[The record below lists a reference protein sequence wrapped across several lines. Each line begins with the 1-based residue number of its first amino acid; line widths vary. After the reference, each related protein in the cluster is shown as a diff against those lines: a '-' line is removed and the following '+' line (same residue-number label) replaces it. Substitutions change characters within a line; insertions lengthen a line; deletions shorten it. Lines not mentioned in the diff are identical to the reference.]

1 MGRKIRI
8 GSRASRL
15 AVVQS
20 ELVMAEIRK
29 ILPEADLEL
38 VTMKTTG
45 DKILHKTLDKIGG
58 KGLFLKE
65 LDAAL
70 LAGQVDICVHS
81 LKDVPVTE
89 NPALPI
95 GAYSVRELPADVLVF
110 PKETSHWNPALP
122 VGCASARRKMQF
134 QQLYPEAVIQPVRGN
149 VLTRLEKLDSGEHGA
164 LILAEAGLK
173 RLGLSDRIAYRFSPE
188 ELVPAAGQGILAIQ
202 TRAGE
207 YADLL
212 ARLHPE
218 RDHRFPVMIGTQCH
232 KHPTAVLHQQ
242 RSCQPSHA
250 AVADHQ
256 TGFPV
261 QCSGMLFQLL
271 YRTIRNRKRYI
282 LHRHLCLCLFS
293 GRNCRSEQGVQHAVC
308 TATGTCQ
315 FHRMSHLCDDLFFM
329 QDLRMQT
336 AGDFH
341 DMLYRIDFRQNPP
354 GKRLFRCMGI
364 LPQELCRRDVH
375 CRLADSIVFCGRPA
389 FLYGEIQFRPI
400 AGCKQYCSADAVF
413 LHQFCQNLPDLFFR
427 KCKLFPCGNV
437 CGIHVHSCHINAH
450 LVVSTP

>member
-110 PKETSHWNPALP
+110 PKGTSHWNPALP

-149 VLTRLEKLDSGEHGA
+149 VLTRLEKLDSGEYGA

-202 TRAGE
+202 IRAGE

-212 ARLHPE
+212 ARLNSPDGALCAKTE
-218 RDHRFPVMIGTQCH
+218 RQLASLLGGDCSAPVGCHAQLHGTDM
-232 KHPTAVLHQQ
+232 T
-242 RSCQPSHA
+242 
-250 AVADHQ
+250 
-256 TGFPV
+256 
-261 QCSGMLFQLL
+261 L
-271 YRTIRNRKRYI
+271 YG
-282 LHRHLCLCLFS
+282 FS
-293 GRNCRSEQGVQHAVC
+293 GIGGVPRYGSVQGNRNDADLLVQ
-308 TATGTCQ
+308 Q
-315 FHRMSHLCDDLFFM
+315 
-329 QDLRMQT
+329 
-336 AGDFH
+336 
-341 DMLYRIDFRQNPP
+341 
-354 GKRLFRCMGI
+354 
-364 LPQELCRRDVH
+364 
-375 CRLADSIVFCGRPA
+375 LAS
-389 FLYGEIQFRPI
+389 
-400 AGCKQYCSADAVF
+400 
-413 LHQFCQNLPDLFFR
+413 
-427 KCKLFPCGNV
+427 KLT
-437 CGIHVHSCHINAH
+437 I
-450 LVVSTP
+450 TE

>member
-29 ILPEADLEL
+29 ILPEAEVEL
-38 VTMKTTG
+38 VTMNTTG

-70 LAGQVDICVHS
+70 LTGQVDICVHS

-110 PKETSHWNPALP
+110 PKGTSHWNPALP

-149 VLTRLEKLDSGEHGA
+149 VLTRLEKLDSGEYGA

-212 ARLHPE
+212 ARLNSPDGELCAKTE
-218 RDHRFPVMIGTQCH
+218 RQLASLLGGDCSAPVGCHAQLHGTDM
-232 KHPTAVLHQQ
+232 T
-242 RSCQPSHA
+242 
-250 AVADHQ
+250 
-256 TGFPV
+256 
-261 QCSGMLFQLL
+261 L
-271 YRTIRNRKRYI
+271 YG
-282 LHRHLCLCLFS
+282 FS
-293 GRNCRSEQGVQHAVC
+293 GIGGVPRCGSVQGNRNDADLLVQ
-308 TATGTCQ
+308 Q
-315 FHRMSHLCDDLFFM
+315 
-329 QDLRMQT
+329 
-336 AGDFH
+336 
-341 DMLYRIDFRQNPP
+341 
-354 GKRLFRCMGI
+354 
-364 LPQELCRRDVH
+364 
-375 CRLADSIVFCGRPA
+375 LAS
-389 FLYGEIQFRPI
+389 
-400 AGCKQYCSADAVF
+400 
-413 LHQFCQNLPDLFFR
+413 
-427 KCKLFPCGNV
+427 KLT
-437 CGIHVHSCHINAH
+437 I
-450 LVVSTP
+450 TE

>member
-70 LAGQVDICVHS
+70 LTGQVDICVHS

-110 PKETSHWNPALP
+110 PKGTSHWNPALP

-149 VLTRLEKLDSGEHGA
+149 VLTRLEKLDSGEYGA

-173 RLGLSDRIAYRFSPE
+173 RLGLSDRRLPLFTGGTG
-188 ELVPAAGQGILAIQ
+188 AGG
-202 TRAGE
+202 RAG
-207 YADLL
+207 D
-212 ARLHPE
+212 
-218 RDHRFPVMIGTQCH
+218 
-232 KHPTAVLHQQ
+232 
-242 RSCQPSHA
+242 
-250 AVADHQ
+250 
-256 TGFPV
+256 
-261 QCSGMLFQLL
+261 SGD
-271 YRTIRNRKRYI
+271 T
-282 LHRHLCLCLFS
+282 
-293 GRNCRSEQGVQHAVC
+293 
-308 TATGTCQ
+308 
-315 FHRMSHLCDDLFFM
+315 D
-329 QDLRMQT
+329 
-336 AGDFH
+336 
-341 DMLYRIDFRQNPP
+341 P
-354 GKRLFRCMGI
+354 
-364 LPQELCRRDVH
+364 CRRI
-375 CRLADSIVFCGRPA
+375 CRPA
-389 FLYGEIQFRPI
+389 CPAE
-400 AGCKQYCSADAVF
+400 
-413 LHQFCQNLPDLFFR
+413 
-427 KCKLFPCGNV
+427 FP
-437 CGIHVHSCHINAH
+437 
-450 LVVSTP
+450 

>member
-1 MGRKIRI
+1 
-8 GSRASRL
+8 
-15 AVVQS
+15 
-20 ELVMAEIRK
+20 
-29 ILPEADLEL
+29 
-38 VTMKTTG
+38 
-45 DKILHKTLDKIGG
+45 
-58 KGLFLKE
+58 
-65 LDAAL
+65 
-70 LAGQVDICVHS
+70 
-81 LKDVPVTE
+81 
-89 NPALPI
+89 
-95 GAYSVRELPADVLVF
+95 
-110 PKETSHWNPALP
+110 
-122 VGCASARRKMQF
+122 
-134 QQLYPEAVIQPVRGN
+134 
-149 VLTRLEKLDSGEHGA
+149 
-164 LILAEAGLK
+164 
-173 RLGLSDRIAYRFSPE
+173 
-188 ELVPAAGQGILAIQ
+188 
-202 TRAGE
+202 
-207 YADLL
+207 
-212 ARLHPE
+212 
-218 RDHRFPVMIGTQCH
+218 MIGTQCH

-271 YRTIRNRKRYI
+271 YRTVRNRKRYI
-282 LHRHLCLCLFS
+282 LHGHLCLCLFS
-293 GRNCRSEQGVQHAVC
+293 GRNCRSEQSVQHAVC

-354 GKRLFRCMGI
+354 CKRLFRCMGI
-364 LPQELCRRDVH
+364 LPQEFCRRDVH

-437 CGIHVHSCHINAH
+437 CGMHVHSCHINAH